1 MGSTLLIALL
11 VRLVASSAP
20 SPSSVPSL
28 CTGTTTA
35 AEVAASS
42 NLTGFTAVVTGGD
55 GGLGFPITLA
65 LASRGASVVIASR
78 NLSKCQKA
86 ARDIA
91 QQTGSNVTALTL
103 DLGSLASVRQAAA
116 VLNANRID
124 LLVNN
129 AGIAGNPHHLTEDG
143 FQLLFQ
149 VNYLGPFLL
158 THLLLPSLRESKG
171 RVVNVASSEQA
182 IACQAAGWPANCLAD
197 LHLLPP
203 AVLPDRNVT
212 IHYNDGMPTE
222 LRPIELYGVTKS
234 LLIQHAAE
242 LARRE
247 HGIIAY
253 SLTPG
258 WVNTSINHI
267 QPADLNTTM
276 GRRKCYEQRGSPCP
290 FIPEQGAAVIAVCA
304 LEYPAPSG
312 AYISRPGAC
321 RREAPAPHGFS
332 DSMGAL
338 LYSKSLQ
345 WANASMKA
353 MDVVV

>member
-1 MGSTLLIALL
+1 
-11 VRLVASSAP
+11 
-20 SPSSVPSL
+20 
-28 CTGTTTA
+28 
-35 AEVAASS
+35 
-42 NLTGFTAVVTGGD
+42 VTGGD
-55 GGLGFPITLA
+55 GGLGFPISLA

-91 QQTGSNVTALTL
+91 QQTGSSKVTALTL
-103 DLGSLASVRQAAA
+103 DLGSLASVRKAAA
-116 VLNANRID
+116 VLTARRID

-129 AGIAGNPHHLTEDG
+129 AGIAGNPQHLTEDG

-158 THLLLPSLRESKG
+158 THLLLPSLRESNG

-182 IACQAAGWPANCLAD
+182 IACQAAGWPVNCLSD

-203 AVLPDRNVT
+203 TVLADRNVT
-212 IHYNDGMPTE
+212 IHYNDGLPTE

-234 LLIQHAAE
+234 LLVQHAAE

-267 QPADLNTTM
+267 QPADLNTTQ

-290 FIPEQGAAVIAVCA
+290 FIPEQGAAVTAVCA
-304 LEYPAPSG
+304 LEHPAPSG
-312 AYISRPGAC
+312 AYISRPDGC
-321 RREAPAPHGFS
+321 RS
-332 DSMGAL
+332 
-338 LYSKSLQ
+338 
-345 WANASMKA
+345 
-353 MDVVV
+353 